1 MWLLR
6 KGIKYYLGDQI
17 KKNEHGG
24 DCGKYEEEEGSIQSL
39 GGNSKGKNHLENL
52 GVDGTIR
59 NKLVFKN

>member
-1 MWLLR
+1 
-6 KGIKYYLGDQI
+6 LGDQI